1 MQKLLI
7 IGGATATG
15 KTAVAAQLA
24 REFDGEL
31 ISADSRQVYRG
42 MDVGTGKDRPEG
54 IRVWGYDLVNPD
66 EDFSVADWVNW
77 AWPVIEKLGGE
88 NKLPI
93 VVGGTGLYLK
103 SLLEPPASLGIRPD
117 KKLRKELS
125 NWDIRQLQQ
134 RLKQVAPERFRQ
146 MNWSDQHNPRRLVR
160 AIEVS
165 ISPRGSLSSHPRGGY
180 DIAWVGLTADRATL
194 EERIRRRVEQRAG
207 GGMSQEVK
215 RLAREYP
222 DWNWPAFSATGYR
235 DWRDYVEGKTS
246 RDEAMAKWQ
255 RAEIQYMRR
264 QLTWFKKMPQF
275 ARFDIGRENWQN
287 QVREF
292 VCKKLKFPIGR

>member
-15 KTAVAAQLA
+15 KTDVAAVLA
-24 REFDGEL
+24 KELRGEL

-117 KKLRKELS
+117 KKLRKELRAILLT
-125 NWDIRQLQQ
+125 NLTRQL
-134 RLKQVAPERFRQ
+134 VERFVFQFTREKCFCFHFFTGSIHAIK
-146 MNWSDQHNPRRLVR
+146 NDINSLV
-160 AIEVS
+160 
-165 ISPRGSLSSHPRGGY
+165 
-180 DIAWVGLTADRATL
+180 
-194 EERIRRRVEQRAG
+194 
-207 GGMSQEVK
+207 
-215 RLAREYP
+215 
-222 DWNWPAFSATGYR
+222 
-235 DWRDYVEGKTS
+235 
-246 RDEAMAKWQ
+246 
-255 RAEIQYMRR
+255 
-264 QLTWFKKMPQF
+264 
-275 ARFDIGRENWQN
+275 
-287 QVREF
+287 
-292 VCKKLKFPIGR
+292 